1 MEDISKNI
9 LQKIKEDKLRPYSK
23 WHFLFNRSVIWII
36 FCLSILLG
44 SVASA
49 IALFQVRYAEWD
61 LYQHLSN
68 SLFGFALLVIPYFWL
83 IFLLGF
89 TGFAYYYFRRTEQ
102 GYRYPTLWVIS
113 GSIFLSIIGG
123 GLLYAT
129 GLPER
134 LETVFQDNVP
144 FYRELQERKQRVWMS
159 PEQGLLAGRII
170 KIVPE
175 QKIQIEDLHG
185 NNWVIDIS
193 DTIWRGRLSPAE
205 NQKIKIL
212 GRMKGESQFVAEEIR
227 QWHGRRGRGRMR
239 HSKCKGENEMPR
251 VKQK

>member
-23 WHFLFNRSVIWII
+23 RHFLFRCSVIWTV
-36 FCLSILLG
+36 FGLSILLG

-49 IALFQVRYAEWD
+49 IALFQLRYAEWD

-68 SLFGFALLVIPYFWL
+68 SLLGFALLVIPYFWL

-102 GYRYPTLWVIS
+102 GYRYPTLWVIL
-113 GSIFLSIIGG
+113 GSIVLSIIGG

-134 LETVFQDNVP
+134 LETVFQDNVS
-144 FYRELQERKQRVWMS
+144 FYREWQERKQRVWMS
-159 PEQGLLAGRII
+159 PGQGLLAGRII
-170 KIVPE
+170 KVIPE
-175 QKIQIEDLHG
+175 QELQIEDLHG
-185 NNWVIDIS
+185 NIWVIDID
-193 DTIWRGRLSPAE
+193 DTIWRGRLRPA
-205 NQKIKIL
+205 NDLKIKIL
-212 GRMKGESQFVAEEIR
+212 GKQKDESHFVADEIR
-227 QWHGRRGRGRMR
+227 PWQGRRGQVRMW
-239 HSKCKGENEMPR
+239 HSRCKGENERIR